1 MYILFSVMKRQ
12 VHHHTHYQ
20 IVGGKYLSKVTLIIA
35 TSLGIYGV
43 TQKIPFVQILMQEVL
58 LGQ

>member
-20 IVGGKYLSKVTLIIA
+20 IVGGKYLSKVTPIIA
-35 TSLGIYGV
+35 TSQGIERRS
-43 TQKIPFVQILMQEVL
+43 MVL
-58 LGQ
+58 PRKYHLYKS